1 MIQYKYHPAPS
12 LFCEKWC
19 PQFTK
24 NREQKH
30 TTLLCKTCI
39 SLRWHYPNQVSGQDY
54 QVYSQPIYLSSLFSH
69 IISHLFCF
77 VSISSSV
84 YSSISVFVTCLI
96 SRGHG
101 DRYSGTLNAV
111 VRFMPSSVNSA
122 SACAFKSA
130 SIQNTYVCSISSKN
144 NTLHEYLT
152 INLFKEVTCFVKVF
166 QLKMMMPM

>member
-19 PQFTK
+19 PQFKKTESK
-24 NREQKH
+24 TH

-77 VSISSSV
+77 VKYFFFCIFLYFCLCHLLDIFFFRRRYTNSRKIVYNTDNSGMKTSIPT
-84 YSSISVFVTCLI
+84 IPIRFPPIVTAAKTHI
-96 SRGHG
+96 EGRPTDSP
-101 DRYSGTLNAV
+101 T
-111 VRFMPSSVNSA
+111 
-122 SACAFKSA
+122 
-130 SIQNTYVCSISSKN
+130 T
-144 NTLHEYLT
+144 
-152 INLFKEVTCFVKVF
+152 
-166 QLKMMMPM
+166 

>member
-24 NREQKH
+24 KQRAKH

-54 QVYSQPIYLSSLFSH
+54 QVYSQPIYLSSLFRH

-77 VSISSSV
+77 VKYFFFCIFLYFCLCHLLDILFFQAQIYKFSKNSV
-84 YSSISVFVTCLI
+84 E
-96 SRGHG
+96 GHG

-130 SIQNTYVCSISSKN
+130 SIQILMFVVFPVR
-144 NTLHEYLT
+144 T
-152 INLFKEVTCFVKVF
+152 ILCTNI
-166 QLKMMMPM
+166 